1 MFKENESVVSDYNTL
16 LSLNQLRE
24 QMDNKTKKALKARA
38 HHLNPVV
45 IVGDKGLS
53 KAVLKEI
60 DVALR
65 AHELIKIKLQSDD
78 REERRAMGVEI
89 CHKLAAHPIGSIG
102 KIVVIY
108 REHIEPDSE

>member
-1 MFKENESVVSDYNTL
+1 
-16 LSLNQLRE
+16 
-24 QMDNKTKKALKARA
+24 MDNKTKKTLKARA

-60 DVALR
+60 DVALK

-89 CHKLAAHPIGSIG
+89 CDKLAAHPIGSIG
-102 KIVVIY
+102 KTVVIY

>member
-16 LSLNQLRE
+16 LSLNQRRE

-60 DVALR
+60 DVALK

-89 CHKLAAHPIGSIG
+89 CDKLAAHPIGSIG

-108 REHIEPDSE
+108 RENIETDSD